1 MTLPTWSWPTFC
13 SSCDNIQINCKSN
26 SLLSFSGN
34 PRKTR
39 TQWTSWSAWSQGKL
53 ILILCLYFTF
63 WKRYSINSLF
73 TKYNFN
79 MSHYFSIDVKLMIQ
93 HIFLRVL
100 LVIEDHL
107 DQEVFLVDR
116 YPFYFYQTRNKLL
129 IYLFLNY
136 LLYDIVLPISML
148 LYCRTLLTDIIQ
160 AI

>member
-1 MTLPTWSWPTFC
+1 MSQIEKSELDFWGNKTFYSLVDGQGRWRYLPGADQPLVHCPVIICKLIVNRTLLF
-13 SSCDNIQINCKSN
+13 
-26 SLLSFSGN
+26 FSGN

-53 ILILCLYFTF
+53 ILFLCLYFTF

-79 MSHYFSIDVKLMIQ
+79 MSHYFSIDFKLMIQ

-116 YPFYFYQTRNKLL
+116 Y
-129 IYLFLNY
+129 LFLFLSNKKE
-136 LLYDIVLPISML
+136 
-148 LYCRTLLTDIIQ
+148 
-160 AI
+160 